1 MSTNKP
7 TKRDLVAELERA
19 DERVERAQERVD
31 EFGEAE
37 LQRLADVYR
46 RFTSVLERYED
57 EVTDD
62 GGDVRTNI
70 EFQSAIA
77 EVTAD
82 VSDDLLLSETFEECD
97 EHLQERW
104 FNESHFEYVREQL
117 EPVADLVERI
127 EERDEALEAYS
138 DARFRVR
145 RRVRELEERIDELER
160 LCRLGNADLDAPTER
175 LRDPIEEYNEAV
187 TEAFA
192 EFRREASAREVVRF
206 LDAMDAY
213 PLVPFEQPDEELQS
227 YIRNYP
233 PGEETI
239 STLLEYASYSH
250 SKLDHYVDDPEKL
263 THVVSHKKTYLAGVD
278 AEPLQV
284 SWPPPSASTLEWR
297 CRELTAAVNRFAPEV
312 VEELRTVAS
321 LPRKTDYERLRNSA
335 LSRAEL
341 TDEERDRIASG
352 DVEAQLAEA
361 REERDRLQEA
371 LGTFP
376 ER

>member
-46 RFTSVLERYED
+46 RFTSVIERYED

-263 THVVSHKKTYLAGVD
+263 THVVSHKKTYLAGMD
-278 AEPLQV
+278 AEPLRV

-361 REERDRLQEA
+361 REERDPLQEA